1 MLSILADRKTPKC
14 LRPTQ
19 GHWCLYR
26 KTPIYTTNIDYI
38 WSGDWKVWKLRAGDF
53 ENLIVLK
60 YIESIKI
67 ARLISPPHDT
77 NFPHW
82 HMVRIWTYSIY
93 IEAKLYG
100 IDIKVY
106 KPCNTSKASYSSTL
120 ICSIA
125 DLPLSKGIVKLESL
139 ILSK

>member
-19 GHWCLYR
+19 GHWYLYR
-26 KTPIYTTNIDYI
+26 KTPIYTTNID
-38 WSGDWKVWKLRAGDF
+38 KLRAGDF

-82 HMVRIWTYSIY
+82 HIVRIWTYSIY